1 MNALLFGSSVVVSF
15 FLFLIYWFYYNPHLQ
30 LLYFTTVL
38 GSFTSILNHGVS
50 NSDFKYYDRFTI
62 VLSAIVYLYYI
73 FALDTVRMITSLFVI
88 TFAGLMYFYAKLKET
103 PICHLVAHF
112 LLVPLFL
119 IIHLKNKRS
128 LTLVDVWKKAG

>member
-15 FLFLIYWFYYNPHLQ
+15 FLLLIYWFYYNPHLQ

-38 GSFTSILNHGVS
+38 GSITSILNHGVS
-50 NSDFKYYDRFTI
+50 SSDFKYHDRFAI

-73 FALDTVRMITSLFVI
+73 FSLDTFRMITSLLVI

-103 PICHLVAHF
+103 SIYHLVAHF

-119 IIHLKNKRS
+119 IIHLKKDQRNTKHQY
-128 LTLVDVWKKAG
+128 